1 MSFTEAIRTV
11 WSKYTTLS
19 GRAAR
24 PEYWWWVLFVVL
36 LNIVTGLVDGAII
49 APVLGFE
56 RFAQEAWQPLSL
68 IASLAV
74 LIPGIC
80 VSVRRL
86 HDIDRSGWW
95 LLIILIPF
103 IGVLVLLYWTTRP
116 GADGANRF
124 GMPQSAASRPDAH
137 Y

>member
-49 APVLGFE
+49 APALGFE

-80 VSVRRL
+80 VGVRRL

-103 IGVLVLLYWTTRP
+103 IGVLVLLYWMTRP
-116 GADGANRF
+116 GTDGANRF
-124 GMPQSAASRPDAH
+124 GMPQDAASRPDAP